1 MTGRHVRKLREALG
15 LTTAEMGELLAVTHQ
30 TIYRWEACTGA
41 LPPIGLA
48 QRTLLLLIG
57 MPEAGSKDAERI
69 AKAVRTGG
77 RLSAWAYLTRS
88 LPKGPGPSVEVIHEQ
103 RVDMAAHRARQARR

>member
-1 MTGRHVRKLREALG
+1 MTGRHVRRLREVLD

-30 TIYRWEACTGA
+30 TIYRWEGCTGA

-57 MPEAGSKDAERI
+57 MPEAGSDDAKHI
-69 AKAVRTGG
+69 ARAVRVGG
-77 RLSAWAYLTRS
+77 RKAAWAYLTRDFKVS
-88 LPKGPGPSVEVIHEQ
+88 
-103 RVDMAAHRARQARR
+103 ARRTTVQQQARR